1 MQESG
6 SELVR
11 RLHQEAIEELR
22 AKWPFG
28 APRDERV
35 YPPLPEADPDSPVKE
50 EWNLFRSQVDELIR
64 NGKRGKYALVRVG
77 HPITVWDTLGD
88 VLQAVQLVGGEGKCM
103 VQRVLPYLPHSH
115 YRIAPMMRLKHLPVF

>member
-64 NGKRGKYALVRVG
+64 NGKRGKYAFG
-77 HPITVWDTLGD
+77 ESGTPDLG
-88 VLQAVQLVGGEGKCM
+88 LGLTTRCTPGRSTGAW
-103 VQRVLPYLPHSH
+103 
-115 YRIAPMMRLKHLPVF
+115 